1 MTSTTAANA
10 QACGAAVTIAG
21 NLTSV
26 VQPTNSALARAA
38 LRAAMQ
44 AAGVQACLVPSADP
58 HLSEYLP
65 DYWQVRPWL
74 TGFSGSVG
82 TVVITQDFAGLWVDS
97 RYWVQAE
104 AELAGTDVTLM
115 KIGVATDP
123 AHTGWLAA
131 HLAEGSTVA
140 VDGRALGLAARDT
153 LRDLLT
159 PRGITLRLDL
169 DLPGQCWPERP
180 PLPTAAVRDL
190 PVDIAGASRQ
200 DKLTRVREA
209 MHEQGAQWHLLSTL
223 DDIAWLLN
231 LRGSD
236 VSFNPVF
243 MSHVLIGPADAQL
256 FVLPGKVD
264 TSLANL
270 LAESQV
276 FVQPYEA
283 VSQVLAELPEKDVLL
298 FDPART
304 TCALIDR
311 LRTRTVRA
319 INPSTFFKSQKTAF
333 ELTHVRRV
341 MEQDGAA
348 LCAFFAWLE
357 KAIVGSDV
365 TPLNELMI
373 DERLLA
379 LRSEQPGFVS
389 RSFGTIS
396 AFNANGAMPHYRPTQ
411 ASHAQIKG
419 DGLLLIDSGAQYLGG
434 TTDITRVVP
443 VGTPTEP
450 QKDDYTA
457 VLKAMIALSR
467 LKFPRGVAS
476 PMLDAVARAPL
487 WDRLAEYGHGTGH
500 GVGYY
505 LNVHEG
511 PQVISYRA
519 APAPHTAMQPGMI
532 TSNEPGLYRPGR
544 WGIRIENLVCNQ
556 SAGESEFGEF
566 LEFETLTLCPIDM
579 TCIQVS
585 QLRDDE
591 IAWLNGYHQE
601 VRKRLAPRLEGD
613 GLAWLLRR
621 TEPLG
626 R

>member
-1 MTSTTAANA
+1 MTTTMSTSIKAS
-10 QACGAAVTIAG
+10 AV
-21 NLTSV
+21 V
-26 VQPTNSALARAA
+26 K
-38 LRAAMQ
+38 LRAAMS
-44 AAGVQACLVPSADP
+44 AANVQACLVPSADP

-82 TVVITQDFAGLWVDS
+82 TVVVTQDFAGLWVDS

-104 AELAGTDVTLM
+104 AELAGTDITLM

-123 AHTGWLAA
+123 AHTQWLAA
-131 HLAEGSTVA
+131 HLASGATVA
-140 VDGRALGLAARDT
+140 VDGRALGLAARDA
-153 LRDLLT
+153 LLALLE
-159 PRGITLRLDL
+159 PCGISLKLDL

-180 PLPTAAVRDL
+180 ALPTAAVRDL
-190 PVDIAGASRQ
+190 PLEIAGASRQ
-200 DKLTRVREA
+200 DKLARVREA
-209 MHEQGAQWHLLSTL
+209 MLEQGAQWHLVSTL
-223 DDIAWLLN
+223 DDVAWLLN

-243 MSHVLIGPADAQL
+243 LSHVLIGLNDAQL

-264 TSLANL
+264 AALTSK
-270 LAESQV
+270 LAEAQV
-276 FVQPYEA
+276 YVRPYDTVA
-283 VSQVLAELPEKDVLL
+283 NVLAELPESDVLL

-311 LRTRTVRA
+311 LRARTVRA

-333 ELTHVRRV
+333 ELNHVRRV

-357 KAIVGSDV
+357 KAIAGSE
-365 TPLNELMI
+365 TAPLNELMI
-373 DERLLA
+373 DERLIA
-379 LRSEQPGFVS
+379 LRAQQPGFVS

-411 ASHAQIKG
+411 ASHAQIEG

-566 LEFETLTLCPIDM
+566 LQFETLTLCPIDT
-579 TCIQVS
+579 TCIQVD
-585 QLRDDE
+585 QLRVDE
-591 IAWLNGYHQE
+591 LAWLNTYHQE
-601 VRKRLAPRLEGD
+601 VRRRLAPRVGGD
-613 GLAWLLRR
+613 GLAWLLRC
-621 TEPLG
+621 TQPLV

>member
-1 MTSTTAANA
+1 
-10 QACGAAVTIAG
+10 
-21 NLTSV
+21 
-26 VQPTNSALARAA
+26 
-38 LRAAMQ
+38 MQ
-44 AAGVQACLVPSADP
+44 TAGVQACLVPSADP

-65 DYWQVRPWL
+65 DYWQLRPWL

-82 TVVITQDFAGLWVDS
+82 TVVVTQDFAGLWVDS

-104 AELAGTDVTLM
+104 AELAGSEVTLM

-123 AHTGWLAA
+123 AHTMWLAT
-131 HLAEGSTVA
+131 HLAKGATVS
-140 VDGRALGLAARDT
+140 VDGRALGLSARDA
-153 LRDLLT
+153 LLELLT
-159 PRGITLRLDL
+159 PGGIALQLDL
-169 DLPGQCWPERP
+169 DLPGQCWPDRP
-180 PLPTAAVRDL
+180 SLPTAAVRDL
-190 PVDIAGASRQ
+190 PLEIAGASRQ
-200 DKLTRVREA
+200 DKLARVRQV
-209 MHEQGAQWHLLSTL
+209 MLEQGTQWHLLSTL

-243 MSHVLIGPADAQL
+243 MSHVLLGLDDVQL

-264 TSLANL
+264 AALASQ
-270 LAESQV
+270 LALDDIQIR
-276 FVQPYEA
+276 PYDSVA
-283 VSQVLAELPEKDVLL
+283 QVLAELPEKDALL

-319 INPSTFFKSQKTAF
+319 MNPSTFFKSQKTAF
-333 ELTHVRRV
+333 ELNHVRRV

-357 KAIVGSDV
+357 QAIACSDA

-379 LRSEQPGFVS
+379 LRSAQPGFVS

-396 AFNANGAMPHYRPTQ
+396 AFNANGAMPHYRPTL

-443 VGTPTEP
+443 VGKPTEP

-544 WGIRIENLVCNQ
+544 WGIRIENLVCNK
-556 SAGESEFGEF
+556 SAGTSEFGEF
-566 LEFETLTLCPIDM
+566 LEFETLTLCPIDT
-579 TCIQVS
+579 TCIQVD
-585 QLRDDE
+585 QLRTDE
-591 IAWLNGYHQE
+591 LAWLNSYHQE
-601 VRKRLAPRLEGD
+601 VRRRLAPRMTGD

-621 TEPLG
+621 TQPFG
-626 R
+626 G

>member
-1 MTSTTAANA
+1 MKTAA
-10 QACGAAVTIAG
+10 
-21 NLTSV
+21 LTSS
-26 VQPTNSALARAA
+26 PTSALAA
-38 LRAAMQ
+38 LRAAML
-44 AAGVQACLVPSADP
+44 AARVQACLVPSADP

-82 TVVITQDFAGLWVDS
+82 TVVVTQDFAGLWVDS

-104 AELAGTDVTLM
+104 AELAGSDITLM

-123 AHTGWLAA
+123 AHTNWLAEQ
-131 HLAEGSTVA
+131 LAAGATVA
-140 VDGRALGLAARDT
+140 VDGRALGLATRDA
-153 LRDLLT
+153 LLALLT
-159 PRGITLRLDL
+159 PRGIALRLDL

-180 PLPTAAVRDL
+180 ALPTAAVRDL
-190 PVDIAGASRQ
+190 PLDIAGASRQ
-200 DKLTRVREA
+200 DKLARVREA
-209 MHEQGAQWHLLSTL
+209 MLKQGAQWHFLSTL

-243 MSHVLIGPADAQL
+243 MSHVLIGPNNAQL

-264 TSLANL
+264 AALANK
-270 LAESQV
+270 LALEDIQTR
-276 FVQPYEA
+276 PYDA
-283 VSQVLAELPEKDVLL
+283 IAQVLAELPEQDVVL

-319 INPSTFFKSQKTAF
+319 MNPSTFFKSQKTAF
-333 ELTHVRRV
+333 ELNHVRRV

-357 KAIVGSDV
+357 QAIAGCEA

-373 DERLLA
+373 DERLLV
-379 LRSEQPGFVS
+379 LRAAQPGFVS

-411 ASHAQIKG
+411 ESHAQIKG

-532 TSNEPGLYRPGR
+532 TSNEPGLYRAGR

-566 LEFETLTLCPIDM
+566 LEFETLTLCPIDT
-579 TCIQVS
+579 TCVQVN
-585 QLRDDE
+585 QLREDE
-591 IAWLNGYHQE
+591 IAWLNAYHQE
-601 VRKRLAPRLEGD
+601 VRARLEPRLEGN

-621 TEPLG
+621 TLPIS

>member
-1 MTSTTAANA
+1 MTTTMSTLIKAS
-10 QACGAAVTIAG
+10 AV
-21 NLTSV
+21 V
-26 VQPTNSALARAA
+26 K
-38 LRAAMQ
+38 LRAAMS
-44 AAGVQACLVPSADP
+44 AANVQACLVPSADP

-65 DYWQVRPWL
+65 DYWKVRPWL

-82 TVVITQDFAGLWVDS
+82 TVVVTQDFAGLWVDS

-104 AELAGTDVTLM
+104 AELAGTDITLM

-123 AHTGWLAA
+123 AHTQWLAA
-131 HLAEGSTVA
+131 HLASGATVA
-140 VDGRALGLAARDT
+140 VDGRALGLAARDA
-153 LRDLLT
+153 LLALLE
-159 PRGITLRLDL
+159 PCGISLKLDL

-180 PLPTAAVRDL
+180 ALPTAAVRDL
-190 PVDIAGASRQ
+190 PLEIAGASRQ
-200 DKLTRVREA
+200 DKLARVREA
-209 MHEQGAQWHLLSTL
+209 MLEQGAQWHLVSTL
-223 DDIAWLLN
+223 DDVAWLLN

-243 MSHVLIGPADAQL
+243 LSHVLIGLNDAQL

-264 TSLANL
+264 AALTSK
-270 LAESQV
+270 LAEAQV
-276 FVQPYEA
+276 HVRPYDTVA
-283 VSQVLAELPEKDVLL
+283 NVLAELPEKDVLL

-304 TCALIDR
+304 TCALIDQVR
-311 LRTRTVRA
+311 AQSVRA

-333 ELTHVRRV
+333 ELNHVRRV

-348 LCAFFAWLE
+348 LCTFFAWLE
-357 KAIVGSDV
+357 KAIANSDTV
-365 TPLNELMI
+365 PLNELMI

-379 LRSEQPGFVS
+379 LRAQQPGFVS

-411 ASHAQIKG
+411 TSHAQIRG

-476 PMLDAVARAPL
+476 PMLDVVARAPL
-487 WDRLAEYGHGTGH
+487 WERLAEYGHGTGH

-532 TSNEPGLYRPGR
+532 TSNEPGLYRSGR
-544 WGIRIENLVCNQ
+544 WGIRIENLVGNR
-556 SAGESEFGEF
+556 SAGASEFGEF
-566 LEFETLTLCPIDM
+566 LEFETLTLCPIDT
-579 TCIQVS
+579 TCIQIN
-585 QLRDDE
+585 QLRGDE
-591 IAWLNGYHQE
+591 IAWLNAYHQE
-601 VRKRLAPRLEGD
+601 VCTRLAPRLDGD
-613 GLAWLLRR
+613 GLAWLLRCTR
-621 TEPLG
+621 PLG
-626 R
+626 G